1 MKAAIDKCPK
11 GAALLAAAG
20 VSLVDAQWL
29 FSAQRASDG
38 PQDQVRLGA
47 IRRKV
52 GAFVAMQSSVT
63 ARVRRAA

>member
-1 MKAAIDKCPK
+1 MKAAIENCPK

-20 VSLVDAQWL
+20 VSLADAQWL

-38 PQDQVRLGA
+38 PQDQARVGD

-52 GAFVAMQSSVT
+52 NAFLAAQSP
-63 ARVRRAA
+63 ARVRRTA